1 MQYNVNDVEEY
12 LAILENDWRKDTL
25 LALRALI
32 NEFAPGLTEAI
43 KYKMLSYGDEK
54 GSLFYLNAQK
64 NYVSLYVGDTKKI
77 DPDGI
82 SLKSLDL
89 GKGCIRFKKT
99 VQPEDTK
106 IKDFIT
112 TAKSLWDQG
121 VDVGC

>member
-25 LALRALI
+25 LSLRALI

-64 NYVSLYVGDTKKI
+64 NYVSLYVGATKKI
-77 DPDGI
+77 DPDGVL
-82 SLKSLDL
+82 LKSIDL

-99 VQPEDTK
+99 VHPEDTK

-112 TAKSLWDQG
+112 TAKSLWDKG